1 MWQITLIEQC
11 LQAKRDFFSGYQQNR
26 SKDVHRQIY
35 PTHNRWSRT
44 RPPHGRGGPARPRT
58 GRTRSRKD
66 SPRQGTRPQIPA
78 LPLPRRTETHL
89 HRVRRRLLAC
99 SPLSP
104 SLPLPPTPSGPDA
117 AAELCCRH
125 GAPAARHHGPR
136 LVRPAALPPAHPL
149 SRARAAGGTQL
160 VATRPPLISLW
171 LVLAAGGPGRTGSW
185 AWAGAR
191 RRTGPTAW
199 RPWSPTTSPPS
210 SPAAATPSP
219 SATTDACV
227 PPPPFPAAGLL
238 RPLAREPLC
247 SEFSF

>member
-1 MWQITLIEQC
+1 MST
-11 LQAKRDFFSGYQQNR
+11 
-26 SKDVHRQIY
+26 SKFTQ
-35 PTHNRWSRT
+35 PTT
-44 RPPHGRGGPARPRT
+44 AGPARGRRT
-58 GRTRSRKD
+58 GAGARRAHGPDGHAPEKIAPGKGHGPKSRPCRCRGARKPTSTTCAVGCSLARPSPHPFRSR
-66 SPRQGTRPQIPA
+66 R
-78 LPLPRRTETHL
+78 
-89 HRVRRRLLAC
+89 HRAAPTRRRSSAADMAPPPRATTVLAWC
-99 SPLSP
+99 APPP
-104 SLPLPPTPSGPDA
+104 SLPLI
-117 AAELCCRH
+117 
-125 GAPAARHHGPR
+125 
-136 LVRPAALPPAHPL
+136 L
-149 SRARAAGGTQL
+149 SLARAAGGTQL

-171 LVLAAGGPGRTGSW
+171 LVLAAGGLGRTGSW

-199 RPWSPTTSPPS
+199 RRWSPTTSPPS